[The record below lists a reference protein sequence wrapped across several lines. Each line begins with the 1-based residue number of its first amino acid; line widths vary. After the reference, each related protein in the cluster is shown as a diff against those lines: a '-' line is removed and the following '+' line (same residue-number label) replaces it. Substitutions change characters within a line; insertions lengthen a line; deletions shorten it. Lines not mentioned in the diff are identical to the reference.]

1 MNSAAENSNKYQ
13 KTRFWKEKSVEN
25 VIWFEAYHSIQ
36 AWFPF
41 IFGCSKNWYLHCKT
55 MFTCWVSVFCN
66 GPTAQ
71 ATLVCTIFKCWSFH
85 SNGPVLKSVFFSNF
99 VRFMLDPSTPM
110 GQYWKVWFF
119 SNFVRFVV
127 WQPSPRELN
136 QIERQVREESRKV

>member
-1 MNSAAENSNKYQ
+1 
-13 KTRFWKEKSVEN
+13 
-25 VIWFEAYHSIQ
+25 
-36 AWFPF
+36 
-41 IFGCSKNWYLHCKT
+41 
-55 MFTCWVSVFCN
+55 
-66 GPTAQ
+66 
-71 ATLVCTIFKCWSFH
+71 
-85 SNGPVLKSVFFSNF
+85 VFFSNF